1 MPLSFDYLKVLHIMR
16 QNQIGFILIKMAN
29 STNTISRSWLITQA
43 KKHQSKLLFA
53 NVIAIVA
60 TLISVPIP
68 LLMPLMVD
76 EVLLNQPSTG
86 IEMMNRVLPTSWQTA
101 TGYIILTLL
110 LVVLMR
116 AASQM
121 LNILQSRQFTLVSK
135 TITYQMRSKMID
147 KLGRISIKQYETR
160 GSGGINA
167 HLVTDIE
174 TIDQFIGSTL
184 SKFIIGLLT
193 VSGTAIVLLWIEW
206 RLGLFI
212 LLVNPVVVYFS
223 RLLGSKVKHLKK
235 RENQAFERF
244 QNRLVETLD
253 GIYQLRAANKE
264 REFLTELKQQAN
276 EVRLSADKYAWQ
288 SEAAGRLSFLLFL
301 LGFELFRAAAMLMV
315 VFSDLSIGQMFA
327 VFGYLWFMLSPVQE
341 LLSIQFSWYSAKAAL
356 GRINTL
362 LDLEEEHRPLSKV
375 NPFTDDKEVEVT
387 VSNVNFSYNGENN
400 VLNDLSLN
408 IPAGKKVALVGAS
421 GGGKSTLIQL
431 LIGVY
436 RANSGQ
442 IRFNGETCD
451 DISFDVIRGEIAVVL
466 QQPILFNDTL
476 RHNLTL
482 GGEHDEAD
490 LWRALEI
497 AQMQDVISK
506 LDHGL
511 DSQIG
516 RNGIRLSGGQRQR
529 LAIARMVLSNPK
541 FVILDEA
548 TSALDTATES
558 ALHKALNEFLKG
570 RTTLIVA
577 HRLSAVKQADLIYV
591 LEDGRVSQAGTHRE
605 LVEQEGLYQTLY
617 GSVQSYAN

>member
-1 MPLSFDYLKVLHIMR
+1 
-16 QNQIGFILIKMAN
+16 MAN

-86 IEMMNRVLPTSWQTA
+86 IEMMNGVLPTSWQTA
-101 TGYIILTLL
+101 TGYIVLTLV

-264 REFLTELKQQAN
+264 REFLTELKEQAN

-356 GRINTL
+356 GRINAL
-362 LDLEEEHRPLSKV
+362 LDLEEEHRPVSKI
-375 NPFTDDKEVEVT
+375 NPFTEDKEVEVT
-387 VSNVNFSYNGENN
+387 VSNVNFSYDGENN
-400 VLNDLSLN
+400 VLKDLSLN
-408 IPAGKKVALVGAS
+408 IPSGKKVALVGAS

-482 GGEHDEAD
+482 GGEHDEAE

>member
-1 MPLSFDYLKVLHIMR
+1 MNPKND
-16 QNQIGFILIKMAN
+16 
-29 STNTISRSWLITQA
+29 TISRSWLITQV
-43 KKHQSKLLFA
+43 KKHKSKLILA
-53 NVIAIVA
+53 NLIAVLA

-76 EVLLNQPSTG
+76 EVLLDKPASG
-86 IEMMNRVLPTSWQTA
+86 LAAMNSVLPEAWHTP
-101 TGYIILTLL
+101 TGYIFFTLF

-116 AASQM
+116 TASQG

-135 TITYQMRSKMID
+135 TITFEMRSKMID
-147 KLGRISIKQYETR
+147 KLGRISIRQYETK

-167 HLVTDIE
+167 HLITDIE
-174 TIDQFIGSTL
+174 TIDKFIGSTL
-184 SKFIIGLLT
+184 AKFVISFLT
-193 VSGTAIVLLWIEW
+193 VIGTAIVLLWLDW

-212 LLVNPVVVYFS
+212 LLVNPIVIYFS
-223 RLLGSKVKHLKK
+223 RKLGSMVKHLKRK
-235 RENQAFERF
+235 ENHSFEIF

-264 REFLTELKQQAN
+264 REFLQQLKGSADQ
-276 EVRLSADKYAWQ
+276 VRIDADKYAWQ
-288 SEAAGRLSFLLFL
+288 SEAAGRVSFLLFL
-301 LGFELFRAAAMLMV
+301 IGFELFRAVAMLMV
-315 VFSDLSIGQMFA
+315 MFSDLTIGQIFA

-341 LLSIQFSWYSAKAAL
+341 LLGIQFSWYSAKAAL
-356 GRINTL
+356 KRINDL
-362 LDLEEEHRPLSKV
+362 LELEEEHRPVSRV
-375 NPFTDDKEVEVT
+375 NPFKENREVD
-387 VSNVNFSYNGENN
+387 VKIEHVDFSYTNENK
-400 VLNDLSLN
+400 VLDDLSLH

-436 RANSGQ
+436 RQNAGS
-442 IRFNGETCD
+442 IRFNDELTE
-451 DISFDVIRGEIAVVL
+451 DISFEVIRDKIAVVL

-482 GGEHDEAD
+482 GGDFDEMS
-490 LWRALEI
+490 LWRALEV
-497 AQMQDVISK
+497 AQLQDVISQ
-506 LDHGL
+506 LNHGL
-511 DSQIG
+511 DTQIG

-529 LAIARMVLSNPK
+529 LAIARMVLSNPQ

-548 TSALDTATES
+548 TSALDTATEA
-558 ALHKALNEFLKG
+558 ALHRALTEFLRG

-591 LEDGRVSQAGTHRE
+591 LEDGRVTQTGTHGE

-617 GSVQSYAN
+617 GGIQSHA

>member
-1 MPLSFDYLKVLHIMR
+1 MTYTSD
-16 QNQIGFILIKMAN
+16 
-29 STNTISRSWLITQA
+29 TISRSWLITQV
-43 KKHQSKLLFA
+43 KKHKSKLLYA
-53 NVIAIVA
+53 NAIAIAA

-76 EVLLNQPSTG
+76 EVLLNQPGTG
-86 IEMMNRVLPTSWQTA
+86 LAVMNKWLPSDWQTP
-101 TGYIILTLL
+101 TGYIMFTLL

-116 AASQM
+116 AASQL
-121 LNILQSRQFTLVSK
+121 LNIVQNRQFTLVSK
-135 TITYQMRSKMID
+135 TITFQMRSKMID

-167 HLVTDIE
+167 HLITDIE
-174 TIDQFIGSTL
+174 TIDQFIGTTL
-184 SKFIIGLLT
+184 SKFLISFLT
-193 VSGTAIVLLWIEW
+193 VIGTAIVLLWLEW

-212 LLVNPVVVYFS
+212 LLVNPIVIYFS
-223 RLLGSKVKHLKK
+223 RKLGSKVKHLKK
-235 RENQAFERF
+235 RENQAFEHF

-264 REFLTELKQQAN
+264 REFLAQLTSHAD
-276 EVRLSADKYAWQ
+276 EVRNHADKYAWQ

-301 LGFELFRAAAMLMV
+301 LGFELFRAVAMLMV
-315 VFSDLSIGQMFA
+315 VFSDLTIGQIFA

-341 LLSIQFSWYSAKAAL
+341 LLGIQFSWYSAKAAL
-356 GRINTL
+356 TRINEL
-362 LDLEEEHRPLSKV
+362 LQLEEEHRPPSKV
-375 NPFTDDKEVEVT
+375 NPFTDDREVEV
-387 VSNVNFSYNGENN
+387 SISHVNFSYDGEHK
-400 VLNDLSLN
+400 VLDDLSLE

-436 RANSGQ
+436 RANSGE
-442 IRFNGETCD
+442 IRYNGETCD
-451 DISFDVIRGEIAVVL
+451 DISFDVIRSQIAVVL
-466 QQPILFNDTL
+466 QQPVLFNDTL

-482 GGEHDEAD
+482 GSDYDELS
-490 LWRALEI
+490 LWRALDI
-497 AQMQDVISK
+497 AQMQDVITK
-506 LDHGL
+506 LNQGL
-511 DSQIG
+511 DTQIG

-529 LAIARMVLSNPK
+529 LAIARMILSNPK

-548 TSALDTATES
+548 TSALDTATEA
-558 ALHKALNEFLKG
+558 ALHKALTEFLHG

-591 LEDGRVSQAGTHRE
+591 LEDGHVSQSGTHGE

-617 GSVQSYAN
+617 GSIQSHA

>member
-1 MPLSFDYLKVLHIMR
+1 MTYTSD
-16 QNQIGFILIKMAN
+16 
-29 STNTISRSWLITQA
+29 TISRSWLITQV
-43 KKHQSKLLFA
+43 KKHKSKLLYA
-53 NVIAIVA
+53 NAIAIAA

-76 EVLLNQPSTG
+76 EVLLNKPGTGLAVMNKWLPSD
-86 IEMMNRVLPTSWQTA
+86 WQTP
-101 TGYIILTLL
+101 TGYIMFTLL
-110 LVVLMR
+110 LVVQMR
-116 AASQM
+116 AASQL
-121 LNILQSRQFTLVSK
+121 LNIVQNRQFTLVSK
-135 TITYQMRSKMID
+135 TITFQMRSKMID

-167 HLVTDIE
+167 HLITDIE
-174 TIDQFIGSTL
+174 TIDQFIGTTL
-184 SKFIIGLLT
+184 SKFLISFLT
-193 VSGTAIVLLWIEW
+193 VIGTAIVLLWLEW

-212 LLVNPVVVYFS
+212 LLVNPIVIYFS
-223 RLLGSKVKHLKK
+223 RKLGSKVKHLKK

-264 REFLTELKQQAN
+264 REFLAQLTSHAD
-276 EVRLSADKYAWQ
+276 EVRNHADKYAWQ

-301 LGFELFRAAAMLMV
+301 LGFELFRAVAMLMV
-315 VFSDLSIGQMFA
+315 VFSDLTIGQIFA

-341 LLSIQFSWYSAKAAL
+341 LLGIQFSWYSAKAAL
-356 GRINTL
+356 TRINEL
-362 LDLEEEHRPLSKV
+362 LQLEEEHRPPSKV
-375 NPFTDDKEVEVT
+375 NPFTDDREVEV
-387 VSNVNFSYNGENN
+387 SISHVNFSYDGEHK
-400 VLNDLSLN
+400 VLDDLSLE

-436 RANSGQ
+436 RANSGE
-442 IRFNGETCD
+442 IRYNGETCD
-451 DISFDVIRGEIAVVL
+451 DISFDVIRSQIAVVL
-466 QQPILFNDTL
+466 QQPVLFNDTL

-482 GGEHDEAD
+482 GSDYDELS
-490 LWRALEI
+490 LWRALDI
-497 AQMQDVISK
+497 AQMQDVITK
-506 LDHGL
+506 LNQGL
-511 DSQIG
+511 DTQIG

-529 LAIARMVLSNPK
+529 LAIARMILSNPK

-548 TSALDTATES
+548 TSALDTATEA
-558 ALHKALNEFLKG
+558 ALHKALTEFLHG

-591 LEDGRVSQAGTHRE
+591 LEDGHVSQSGTHGE

-617 GSVQSYAN
+617 GSIQSHA